1 MTEAGDATF
10 ATPLVREVALQ
21 MLYQWEMSSTELDD
35 VFASYPRVAPL
46 AVTEV
51 QLAAAMTLA
60 RDTAESIPD
69 IDALIEAHASNW
81 RLSRMQVI
89 DRLVL
94 RLATCELRG
103 QRGAAGIGAFLNDV
117 LELARRYSGEAA
129 VRFANGVLDAIH
141 RDLTT
146 RQVG

>member
-1 MTEAGDATF
+1 MSETGATAF

-21 MLYQWEMSSTELDD
+21 MLYQWEVSSTDLDD
-35 VFASYPRVAPL
+35 VFQSYPRVTPL
-46 AVTEV
+46 AVTEG
-51 QLAAAMTLA
+51 QLAAAMVLA
-60 RDTAESIPD
+60 RDTAASIAE

-94 RLATCELRG
+94 RLATCELRH
-103 QRGAAGIGAFLNDV
+103 QRGSAGIGQFMNDV

-141 RDLTT
+141 GDLTG
-146 RQVG
+146 RQVS

>member
-1 MTEAGDATF
+1 MA
-10 ATPLVREVALQ
+10 
-21 MLYQWEMSSTELDD
+21 
-35 VFASYPRVAPL
+35 
-46 AVTEV
+46 
-51 QLAAAMTLA
+51 LA
-60 RDTAESIPD
+60 RDTATSMAD
-69 IDALIEAHASNW
+69 IDALIETHANNW

-94 RLATCELRG
+94 RLATCELRRPHG
-103 QRGAAGIGAFLNDV
+103 GAGIGPFMNDV

-146 RQVG
+146 RQGR